1 MTLRCTCILIAI
13 FGSACSPYKIQ
24 NQYQPDVLIP
34 DQFSIDVPTVTPP
47 VHWWNAFKDEGL
59 DEVVQEAFVNNFD
72 LKIAWARLDQAM
84 ALATIQ
90 GAARLPEV
98 NLNGRATRTRSD
110 QRDTTLYTNRF
121 NLGLGLTWELD
132 LWKKIANR
140 AEAAALTAEASR
152 NDAEQTALLLSGT
165 VVNLWFTIQQQEQLL
180 DVLKQQ
186 IKSSRTQLELIELRY
201 GQGIG
206 NALQVFQQRL
216 QLSQVEAE
224 MPTARSL
231 LQTSRNQLS
240 TVLGKAPGQYD
251 IIAPAILP
259 QLPDFPTLPTPKELL
274 ELRPDLQASYR
285 RVAAADLEVAAAI
298 ADMLPTLRISLE
310 GSFSSPSLSR
320 LFEDTIGSM
329 AGSLLQPVFDGDRR
343 GAEADRRRAVLQERL
358 DSFSNQFLTAL
369 LEVEDAIDRER
380 NQLELLDDILNQIK
394 IANSTLAEARL
405 RYANGQNEYLDVIS
419 AIQAQQQVQRR
430 YVLVRKDVLSNR
442 ASLYVALGGAWLQDI
457 TPPTDT
463 SAKNQ
468 HPLDVSF

>member
-1 MTLRCTCILIAI
+1 
-13 FGSACSPYKIQ
+13 
-24 NQYQPDVLIP
+24 
-34 DQFSIDVPTVTPP
+34 
-47 VHWWNAFKDEGL
+47 
-59 DEVVQEAFVNNFD
+59 
-72 LKIAWARLDQAM
+72 
-84 ALATIQ
+84 
-90 GAARLPEV
+90 
-98 NLNGRATRTRSD
+98 
-110 QRDTTLYTNRF
+110 
-121 NLGLGLTWELD
+121 
-132 LWKKIANR
+132 
-140 AEAAALTAEASR
+140 
-152 NDAEQTALLLSGT
+152 
-165 VVNLWFTIQQQEQLL
+165 
-180 DVLKQQ
+180 
-186 IKSSRTQLELIELRY
+186 
-201 GQGIG
+201 
-206 NALQVFQQRL
+206 
-216 QLSQVEAE
+216 

-369 LEVEDAIDRER
+369 LEIEDAIDRER